1 MSSTPALDSAST
13 AAHPP
18 ESEVGE
24 VPGHS
29 FQFVRPKTFIG
40 RLASSFAQDVGP
52 IVPLSVHNEASKSVR
67 PRRRSR
73 KKKAK
78 DGRADIRRV
87 PDHDGDPIE
96 GGSDE

>member
-13 AAHPP
+13 AAQPP

-24 VPGHS
+24 VPS
-29 FQFVRPKTFIG
+29 QPFQFARPKTFIG
-40 RLASSFAQDVGP
+40 RLASSLPQDAGP
-52 IVPLSVHNEASKSVR
+52 IVPLSVHNEASQRGK
-67 PRRRSR
+67 PKRSR
-73 KKKAK
+73 KRRAK

-87 PDHDGDPIE
+87 PDHDGDPID

>member
-24 VPGHS
+24 VPGQT
-29 FQFVRPKTFIG
+29 FQFARPKTFIG
-40 RLASSFAQDVGP
+40 RLASSFVPDVGP
-52 IVPLSVHNEASKSVR
+52 IVPLSVHNEASKSSR
-67 PRRRSR
+67 PKRRTR

-87 PDHDGDPIE
+87 PNHDGDPIDE
-96 GGSDE
+96 GSDE